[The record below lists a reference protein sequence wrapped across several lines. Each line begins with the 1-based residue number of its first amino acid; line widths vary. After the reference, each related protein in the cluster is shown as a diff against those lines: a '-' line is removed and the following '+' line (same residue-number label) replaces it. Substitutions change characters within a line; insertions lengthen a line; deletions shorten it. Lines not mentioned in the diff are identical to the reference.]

1 MKRYTSSL
9 AEVYYITDDDYPEVI
24 VGFSRSDPKPGEH
37 KPTLISLRMEGGP
50 AGEAHLVLD
59 PGVAF
64 MVLKAMNDPLLAQLV
79 IEEHTALC
87 MQQCLDSSAAIDQ
100 DDDGNA
106 VQPDHET
113 AALLGNLYSEMRRA
127 RARAVAAAD
136 ALEQRA
142 AEECPVDDDRAGTGP
157 QMSPPDGVVR
167 H

>member
-1 MKRYTSSL
+1 MKKFTNDL
-9 AEVYYITDDDYPEVI
+9 ADVYHITDDDYPEVI
-24 VGFSRSDPKPGEH
+24 VGFNRSEAKPGQH
-37 KPTLISLRMEGGP
+37 KPTVISLRMEGGP

-64 MVLKAMNDPLLAQLV
+64 MLLKALNDPLLAQLV

-100 DDDGNA
+100 DDDGNP
-106 VQPDHET
+106 VQPDHQT
-113 AALLGNLYSEMRRA
+113 AALLGNLYAEMRRA
-127 RARAVAAAD
+127 RVRAVAAAD

-142 AEECPVDDDRAGTGP
+142 AEECPDDEDRQGSGP